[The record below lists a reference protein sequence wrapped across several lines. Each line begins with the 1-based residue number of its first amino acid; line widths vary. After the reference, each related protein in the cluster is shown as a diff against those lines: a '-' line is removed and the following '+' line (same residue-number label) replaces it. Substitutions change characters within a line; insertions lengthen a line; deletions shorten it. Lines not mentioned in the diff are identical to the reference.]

1 MPLPIKGIKIEIARE
16 ITKRRL
22 RPERN
27 EALKTQ
33 DIAFQ
38 RALEAGEDTAPIVAK
53 KQRLRDL
60 PQQCDTC
67 TSLAELKQIKVT
79 E

>member
-1 MPLPIKGIKIEIARE
+1 MLPIKSYNMDVAKEMRKKA
-16 ITKRRL
+16 L

-27 EALKTQ
+27 FRLTEQ

-38 RALEAGEDTAPIVAK
+38 RALESGEDTAPIVAE

-67 TSLAELKQIKVT
+67 TTLAELKAITVSP